1 MRAAATDTKF
11 KAVLYIYDNSVT
23 NTAKVNK
30 YARKGSVV
38 VKKFIAHFRTIKL
51 LFLLKIY
58 HCEIWTRFWCLNW
71 RKRGEFAP
79 EFQVLSQFSLVFI
92 NTTASSEVV
101 NVFSCKNSQFQLP
114 HNFISQIDRESIALS
129 LESHF
134 LMAAMHQEGIFAVE
148 KWQNWWSR

>member
-38 VKKFIAHFRTIKL
+38 VKKLIAHFRTIKL

-58 HCEIWTRFWCLNW
+58 RCEIENRFWCLKW
-71 RKRGEFAP
+71 RNRGEFAP
-79 EFQVLSQFSLVFI
+79 EFQVLAKLSLVFL
-92 NTTASSEVV
+92 NTMAS
-101 NVFSCKNSQFQLP
+101 
-114 HNFISQIDRESIALS
+114 
-129 LESHF
+129 
-134 LMAAMHQEGIFAVE
+134 
-148 KWQNWWSR
+148 